1 MNTANTSSFSGSQA
15 PSTGGAPSDNH
26 HYLGSDV
33 RLHTKVGERQGLTM
47 RTTGRSGLL
56 VYGPYAPF
64 SAGTYQVTAKGTA
77 QNTAEGCWLDVACD
91 LGQKCLIK
99 IDIPSANGSGGWT
112 ATTEFVLDLP
122 VKNIETRLWVPATAD
137 LTLQSISIARAPA
150 KAPTNATPV
159 LKLPTK
165 QNFKNKRR

>member
-15 PSTGGAPSDNH
+15 PSTGSTHSDSQ
-26 HYLGSDV
+26 HYFGSDV
-33 RLHTKVGERQGLTM
+33 RLHTKVGERQGQTM

-77 QNTAEGCWLDVACD
+77 QDTAKGCWLDVVYD

-99 IDIPSANGSGGWT
+99 IDIPPASASGEWT
-112 ATTEFVLDLP
+112 ANTEFVLDLP

-137 LTLQSISIARAPA
+137 LTLLSISIARAPA
-150 KAPTNATPV
+150 KAPANATPV